1 VQVVLQVQAITLQQ
15 VYQMELIQFFQLL
28 HQQVVVMVHIQMVQ
42 VDNLVD
48 QGVDLLFQVLQE
60 QEIPLL
66 LVPLK
71 EILEEQD

>member
-1 VQVVLQVQAITLQQ
+1 
-15 VYQMELIQFFQLL
+15 VYANGANSTAFNNYISRWWLWWYKCSKVDKLVD
-28 HQQVVVMVHIQMVQ
+28 QVVV
-42 VDNLVD
+42 
-48 QGVDLLFQVLQE
+48 LLFQVLQE